1 MLYLFDIDCRR
12 WSGVTWEQ
20 DVKPMLEVE
29 TALMDVAM
37 DIPER
42 EIEQSRPENAGE
54 D

>member
-1 MLYLFDIDCRR
+1 MLYLFDIHSGW

-20 DVKPMLEVE
+20 DVKPMLEIE

-42 EIEQSRPENAGE
+42 EIDQSRSKNAGE